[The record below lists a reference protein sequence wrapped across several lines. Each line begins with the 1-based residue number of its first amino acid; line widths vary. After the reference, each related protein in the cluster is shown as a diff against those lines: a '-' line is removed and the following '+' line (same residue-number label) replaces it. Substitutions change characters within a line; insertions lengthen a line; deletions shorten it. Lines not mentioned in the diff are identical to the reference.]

1 MNVGDLV
8 MVSSLP
14 SYWGSADIRGNTG
27 IIIEL
32 IRDSNFCRVLIS
44 SGETQVISLVYLELV
59 NELRN
64 CKASRKKLPS
74 T

>member
-1 MNVGDLV
+1 MKVGDLV

-14 SYWGSADIRGNTG
+14 SYWGSADIRGSTG

-44 SGETQVISLVYLELV
+44 RGETQVISLVHLELV